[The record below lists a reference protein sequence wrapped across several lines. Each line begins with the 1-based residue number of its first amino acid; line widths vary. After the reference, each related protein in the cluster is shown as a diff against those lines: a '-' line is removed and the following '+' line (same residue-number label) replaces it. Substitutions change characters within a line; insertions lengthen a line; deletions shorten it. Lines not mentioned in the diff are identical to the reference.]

1 VIEPWF
7 GLVAPAGVPR
17 DIVVKLN
24 AAMTESLKAS
34 DVRQRLSTLGYEPI
48 GGSPE
53 DFARTIRADIEKY
66 AAVVKKAGISGSL

>member
-1 VIEPWF
+1 
-7 GLVAPAGVPR
+7 
-17 DIVVKLN
+17 
-24 AAMTESLKAS
+24 
-34 DVRQRLSTLGYEPI
+34 VRQRLSTLGYEPI